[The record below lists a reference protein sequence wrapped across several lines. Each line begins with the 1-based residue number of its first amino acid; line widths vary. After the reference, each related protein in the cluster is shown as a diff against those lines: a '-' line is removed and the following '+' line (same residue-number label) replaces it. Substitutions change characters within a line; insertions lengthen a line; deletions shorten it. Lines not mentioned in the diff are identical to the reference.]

1 MNLVTITTAQRIAA
15 EIEQVTAET
24 LSFVESQLKRLYAL
38 ANTPG
43 EQANILA
50 VFGTNGIEALG
61 AYSSFKSALD
71 NAKPGN
77 TAESVNTDVFQPQPD
92 GSVIYVAPPPPP
104 EPDPQPEPVVPI
116 EE

>member
-24 LSFVESQLKRLYAL
+24 LSFVEAQLKRLYAL

-50 VFGTNGIEALG
+50 AFGANGISALG
-61 AYSSFKSALD
+61 AYASFKSALD
-71 NAKPGN
+71 SAKPGN
-77 TAESVNTDVFQPQPD
+77 TAEAVNLDVFQPQDD
-92 GSVIYVAPPPPP
+92 GSVIYVAPP
-104 EPDPQPEPVVPI
+104 QPEPITEPEPI
-116 EE
+116 EDEPA

>member
-1 MNLVTITTAQRIAA
+1 MKLITITNAQRIAA

-24 LSFVESQLKRLYAL
+24 LLFVEAQLKRLYAL

-50 VFGTNGIEALG
+50 VFGTNGITALT
-61 AYSSFKSALD
+61 AYSAFKTALD
-71 NAKPGN
+71 AAKPGN

-92 GSVIYVAPPPPP
+92 GSVIYVAPPPTP
-104 EPDPQPEPVVPI
+104 EPDPQPVVPI
-116 EE
+116 KE